1 MKKTKKT
8 AKKPNV
14 VKSLKLS
21 GEQQSALMTFL
32 EIIMK
37 LTVAT
42 EGEIVASA
50 SFIHSLGRLNDDKFL
65 FEDKKYMYECMGELF
80 DECVTTGDAE
90 STLWVKTLAHLCN
103 EKANNTELSVHELSD
118 IAYTFRKEHPH
129 DSNEVNPT
137 TYS

>member
-8 AKKPNV
+8 AKPNV

-37 LTVAT
+37 LTVVT
-42 EGEIVASA
+42 EGDIGASA
-50 SFIHSLGRLNDDKFL
+50 SFIQSLGRLNDDKLL
-65 FEDKKYMYECMGELF
+65 FEDKKYMFECMGELF
-80 DECVTTGDAE
+80 EECVFTEDAE

-103 EKANNTELSVHELSD
+103 EKAKNTELSIHELSD

-129 DSNEVNPT
+129 DSNEVNST